1 MAHPIVL
8 IAGGEEFLAER
19 EVRRIFTAL
28 RNVEPTLERRDID
41 AASENAID
49 QFVDAISPSLFG
61 QSPLVVVDNIE
72 QSSEALQTA
81 VLNSIADPETSTR
94 ALLVQKGLVKGRGFI
109 DKIKKSDAELITV
122 EKPKG
127 KAFDEYIVAEFKSF
141 KRKINVDAVKA
152 LRDAVGDDLRMLS
165 AAVSQ
170 LSSDLDAAVITA
182 SDVEK
187 YYEGMSGVPAYVITD
202 HVFERRVTQA
212 ITALRWGIEREP
224 NMGPAVI
231 ATAINVIRSLLHVV
245 NAPSGTSEADL
256 ARLAGVPPWKVRTL
270 RDQARKWR
278 PAELADAALLLTYAD
293 AALKG
298 GHINELGVVEV
309 LDPIQRQALLER
321 VLVEMAQVA
330 R

>member
-19 EVRRIFTAL
+19 EVRRIFIAL

-61 QSPLVVVDNIE
+61 QTPLVVVDNIE
-72 QSSEALQTA
+72 QASESLQTA
-81 VLNSIADPETSTR
+81 VLNSIADPETTTR

-141 KRKINVDAVKA
+141 KRKIDVDAVKA

-298 GHINELGVVEV
+298 GHINELGAVEV

-321 VLVEMAQVA
+321 VLVEMAQVS

>member
-19 EVRRIFTAL
+19 EVRRILVAVRT
-28 RNVEPTLERRDID
+28 VEPNLERRDID
-41 AASENAID
+41 GSSDTAIE

-61 QSPLVVVDNIE
+61 ETPLVVVDNIE
-72 QSSEALQTA
+72 QASDALQTA
-81 VLNSIADPETSTR
+81 VLNAIADPQTQTR

-109 DKIKKSDAELITV
+109 DKIKKSGSEVITV

-127 KAFDEYIVAEFKSF
+127 KAFDEYIITEFKSY
-141 KRKINVDAVKA
+141 KRKIDADAVKA
-152 LRDAVGDDLRMLS
+152 LRGAVGDDLRMLS

-170 LSSDLDAAVITA
+170 LSSDLDAATISA
-182 SDVEK
+182 KDVEQ

-202 HVFERRVTQA
+202 HVFERRVSQA
-212 ITALRWGIEREP
+212 ITALRWGIERDP
-224 NMGPAVI
+224 NMGPAVV
-231 ATAINVIRSLLHVV
+231 ATAINAIRSLLNVM
-245 NAPSGTSEADL
+245 NAPSGTSEAEI

-293 AALKG
+293 ASLKG
-298 GHINELGVVEV
+298 GHINELGAVEV

-321 VLVEMAQVA
+321 VLVEMAAVT

>member
-19 EVRRIFTAL
+19 EVRRIFVAL
-28 RNVEPTLERRDID
+28 RGVEPNLERHDID
-41 AASENAID
+41 GASDSAAE
-49 QFVDAISPSLFG
+49 QFLDAISPSLFG
-61 QSPLVVVDNIE
+61 ETPLVVVDNIE
-72 QSSEALQTA
+72 QASDALQSA
-81 VLNSIADPETSTR
+81 VFNSISDPQSTTR

-109 DKIKKSDAELITV
+109 DKIKKSEAEVILV

-127 KAFDEYIVAEFKSF
+127 KAFDEYIVNEFKSF
-141 KRKINVDAVKA
+141 KRKIEVDAVKA

-182 SDVEK
+182 KEVEQ
-187 YYEGMSGVPAYVITD
+187 YYEGMSGVPAYVISD
-202 HVFERRVTQA
+202 HVFERRVTAA

-231 ATAINVIRSLLHVV
+231 ATAINAIRSLLQVAG
-245 NAPSGTSEADL
+245 APSGTNDSEI
-256 ARLAGVPPWKVRTL
+256 ARIAAVPPWKVRTL

-298 GHINELGVVEV
+298 GHVNELGSVEV
-309 LDPIQRQALLER
+309 LDPVQRQALLER
-321 VLVEMAQVA
+321 VLVEMASVS

>member
-19 EVRRIFTAL
+19 EVRRILTAV
-28 RNVEPTLERRDID
+28 RVAEPNLERRDID
-41 AASENAID
+41 GSSDSAIE
-49 QFVDAISPSLFG
+49 QFVDAVSPSLFG
-61 QSPLVVVDNIE
+61 ETPLVVVDNIE
-72 QSSEALQTA
+72 QASDSLQTA
-81 VLNSIADPETSTR
+81 VLNAIADPETRTR

-109 DKIKKSDAELITV
+109 DKIKKSGAEVILV

-127 KAFDEYIVAEFKSF
+127 KAFEEFIVSEFKSY
-141 KRKINVDAVKA
+141 KRKVDPAAVKS

-170 LSSDLDAAVITA
+170 LSSDLDAPTISAE
-182 SDVEK
+182 DVEK

-202 HVFERRVTQA
+202 HVFERRVSQA
-212 ITALRWGIEREP
+212 ITALRWGVEREP

-231 ATAINVIRSLLHVV
+231 ATAINSIRSLLNVV
-245 NAPSGTSEADL
+245 NAPSGSSEADI
-256 ARLAGVPPWKVRTL
+256 ARMAGVPPWKVRTL

-298 GHINELGVVEV
+298 GHIDELGTVEV

-321 VLVEMAQVA
+321 VLVEMAQVT

>member
-1 MAHPIVL
+1 MTHPIVL

-19 EVRRIFTAL
+19 EVRRIYFAVKS
-28 RNVEPTLERRDID
+28 VEPTIERRDID
-41 AASENAID
+41 GSSDTAFE
-49 QFVDAISPSLFG
+49 QFLDAVSPSLFG
-61 QSPLVVVDNIE
+61 ETPLVVLDNVE
-72 QSSEALQTA
+72 QSSDALQKAILEAIDNPDT
-81 VLNSIADPETSTR
+81 TTR
-94 ALLVQKGLVKGRGFI
+94 TLLVQKGLVKGRGFI
-109 DKIKKSDAELITV
+109 DKIKKSKAEQIVV

-127 KAFDEYIVAEFKSF
+127 KAFDEYIINEFKAH
-141 KRKINVDAVKA
+141 KRKIEPEAVKA
-152 LRDAVGDDLRMLS
+152 LRDAVGDDLRMLT

-170 LSSDLDAAVITA
+170 LSADLEAAIITA
-182 SDVEK
+182 NDVEK

-202 HVFERRVTQA
+202 HVFERRVTAA

-231 ATAINVIRSLLHVV
+231 ATAINGIRSLLQVI
-245 NAPSGTSEADL
+245 NAPSGSSEADI
-256 ARLAGVPPWKVRTL
+256 ARSAGVPPWKVRTL
-270 RDQARKWR
+270 RDQGRKWR

-298 GHINELGVVEV
+298 GHIDVLGTVEV

-321 VLVEMAQVA
+321 VLVEMAQVN

>member
-1 MAHPIVL
+1 VAHPIVL

-19 EVRRIFTAL
+19 EVRRILNAVRT
-28 RNVEPTLERRDID
+28 VDPTLERRDID
-41 AASENAID
+41 GSADNGYEL
-49 QFVDAISPSLFG
+49 FVDAISPSLFG
-61 QSPLVVVDNIE
+61 ETPLVVVDNIE
-72 QSSEALQTA
+72 QASDGLQSA
-81 VLNSIADPETSTR
+81 VLAAIADSQTQTR
-94 ALLVQKGLVKGRGFI
+94 ALLLQKGLVKGRGFI
-109 DKIKKSDAELITV
+109 DKIKKSEAEVILV

-127 KAFDEYIVAEFKSF
+127 KAFDEFIINEFKAF
-141 KRKINVDAVKA
+141 KRKIDTDAVKA

-170 LSSDLDAAVITA
+170 LSSDLDSAAISA
-182 SDVEK
+182 GDVEK
-187 YYEGMSGVPAYVITD
+187 YYEGISGVPAYVITD

-212 ITALRWGIEREP
+212 ITALRWGVEREP
-224 NMGPAVI
+224 NMGPAVV

-245 NAPSGTSEADL
+245 NAPSGSSEADI
-256 ARLAGVPPWKVRTL
+256 ARMAGVPPWKVRTL

-298 GHINELGVVEV
+298 GHVDELGTVEV

>member
-8 IAGGEEFLAER
+8 IAGGQEFLAER

-28 RNVEPTLERRDID
+28 RTAEPELERRDID
-41 AASENAID
+41 GASDSAAE
-49 QFVDAISPSLFG
+49 QFSDAISPSLFG
-61 QSPLVVVDNIE
+61 QTPLVVVDNIE
-72 QSSEALQTA
+72 QASEALQSA
-81 VLNSIADPETSTR
+81 VLKSIADPQTSTR

-109 DKIKKSDAELITV
+109 DKIKKSDAEVILV

-127 KAFDEYIVAEFKSF
+127 KAFDEYIVNEFKTY
-141 KRKINVDAVKA
+141 KRKIEVEAVKA

-165 AAVSQ
+165 AAISQ
-170 LSSDLDAAVITA
+170 LSSDLEAAVISA
-182 SDVEK
+182 KDVEQ
-187 YYEGMSGVPAYVITD
+187 YYEGMSGVPAYVISD

-231 ATAINVIRSLLHVV
+231 ATAINAIRSLLQVAG
-245 NAPSGTSEADL
+245 APSGTSEAEI
-256 ARLAGVPPWKVRTL
+256 ARIAGVPPWKVRTL

-298 GHINELGVVEV
+298 GHVNELGAVEV
-309 LDPIQRQALLER
+309 LDPIQRAALLER
-321 VLVEMAQVA
+321 VLVEMASVS

>member
-19 EVRRIFTAL
+19 EVRRILQAV
-28 RNVEPTLERRDID
+28 RSVEPNLERRDID
-41 AASENAID
+41 GSSDSAIE
-49 QFVDAISPSLFG
+49 QFVDAVSPSLFG
-61 QSPLVVVDNIE
+61 ETPLVVVDNIE
-72 QSSEALQTA
+72 QASDSLQTA
-81 VLNSIADPETSTR
+81 VLNAIADPETRTR

-109 DKIKKSDAELITV
+109 DKIKKSGAEVILV

-127 KAFDEYIVAEFKSF
+127 KAFDEFIINEFKAF
-141 KRKINVDAVKA
+141 KRKVDPAAVKY

-170 LSSDLDAAVITA
+170 LSSDLEAAIISA
-182 SDVEK
+182 DDVEK

-202 HVFERRVTQA
+202 HVFERRVSQA
-212 ITALRWGIEREP
+212 IAALRWGIEREP

-231 ATAINVIRSLLHVV
+231 ATAINAIRSLLQVV
-245 NAPSGTSEADL
+245 NAPSGSSEADI

-293 AALKG
+293 ASLKG
-298 GHINELGVVEV
+298 GHIDELGTVEV

-321 VLVEMAQVA
+321 VLVEMAQVT

>member
-1 MAHPIVL
+1 VAHPIVL

-19 EVRRIFTAL
+19 EVRRILNAVRT
-28 RNVEPTLERRDID
+28 VEPTLERRDID
-41 AASENAID
+41 GSSDNAFET
-49 QFVDAISPSLFG
+49 FVDSISPSLFG
-61 QSPLVVVDNIE
+61 QTPLVVVDNIE
-72 QSSEALQTA
+72 QASDSLQAA
-81 VLNSIADPETSTR
+81 VLNAIADPETQTR

-109 DKIKKSDAELITV
+109 DKIKKSDAEVILV

-127 KAFDEYIVAEFKSF
+127 KAFDEFIINEFKTY
-141 KRKINVDAVKA
+141 KRKVDAAAVKS

-170 LSSDLDAAVITA
+170 LSSDLDSPTIMAA
-182 SDVEK
+182 DVEQ

-212 ITALRWGIEREP
+212 ITALRWGVEREP

-231 ATAINVIRSLLHVV
+231 ATAMNVIRSLLHVV
-245 NAPSGTSEADL
+245 NAPSGSSEADI
-256 ARLAGVPPWKVRTL
+256 ARMAGVPPWKVRTL

-298 GHINELGVVEV
+298 GHIDELGAVEV
-309 LDPIQRQALLER
+309 LDPIQRAALLER
-321 VLVEMAQVA
+321 VLVEMAQVSK
-330 R
+330 

>member
-19 EVRRIFTAL
+19 EVRRILSAVRT
-28 RNVEPTLERRDID
+28 VEPTLERRDID
-41 AASENAID
+41 GSMDNAFET
-49 QFVDAISPSLFG
+49 FVDSISPSLFG
-61 QSPLVVVDNIE
+61 QTPLVVVDNIE
-72 QSSEALQTA
+72 QASDSLQAA
-81 VLNSIADPETSTR
+81 VLNAIADPETQTR

-109 DKIKKSDAELITV
+109 DKIKKSGAEVILV

-127 KAFDEYIVAEFKSF
+127 KAFDEFIINEFKTF
-141 KRKINVDAVKA
+141 KRKVDAAAVKS

-165 AAVSQ
+165 SAVSQ
-170 LSSDLDAAVITA
+170 LSSDLDTPTIMAA
-182 SDVEK
+182 DVEQ

-212 ITALRWGIEREP
+212 ITALRWGVEREP

-231 ATAINVIRSLLHVV
+231 AIAMNVIRSLLHVV
-245 NAPSGTSEADL
+245 NAPSGSSEADI
-256 ARLAGVPPWKVRTL
+256 ARMAGVPPWKVRTL

-298 GHINELGVVEV
+298 GHIDELGAVEV
-309 LDPIQRQALLER
+309 LDPIQRAALLER
-321 VLVEMAQVA
+321 VLVEMAQVSK
-330 R
+330 

>member
-8 IAGGEEFLAER
+8 IAGGEEFLADR
-19 EVRRIFTAL
+19 EVRRIYSAL
-28 RNVEPTLERRDID
+28 KAVEPNLERRDID
-41 AASENAID
+41 GSSESAAD

-61 QSPLVVVDNIE
+61 ETPLVVVDNIE
-72 QSSEALQTA
+72 QASDALQSA
-81 VLNSIADPETSTR
+81 VLNSIADPQTTTR
-94 ALLVQKGLVKGRGFI
+94 ALLVQKGLVKGRGFV
-109 DKIKKSDAELITV
+109 DKIKKSEAEVIMV

-127 KAFDEYIVAEFKSF
+127 KAFDEYIVNEFKSF
-141 KRKINVDAVKA
+141 KRKIEVDAVKS

-170 LSSDLDAAVITA
+170 LSSDLDAPVITA
-182 SDVEK
+182 KEVEQ
-187 YYEGMSGVPAYVITD
+187 YYEGMSGVPAYVISD
-202 HVFERRVTQA
+202 HVFERRVTAA

-231 ATAINVIRSLLHVV
+231 ATAINAIRSLLQVAG
-245 NAPSGTSEADL
+245 APSGSSEAEI

-293 AALKG
+293 SALKG
-298 GHINELGVVEV
+298 GHVNELGAVEV
-309 LDPIQRQALLER
+309 LDPIQRAALLER
-321 VLVEMAQVA
+321 VLVEMATVT